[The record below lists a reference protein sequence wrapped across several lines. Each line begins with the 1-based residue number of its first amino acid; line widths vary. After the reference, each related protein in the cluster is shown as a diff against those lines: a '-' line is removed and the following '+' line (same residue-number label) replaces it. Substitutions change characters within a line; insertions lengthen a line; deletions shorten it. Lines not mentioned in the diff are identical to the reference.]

1 MTAKTVAAVGI
12 FAASAYA
19 GSMVLMVIPNAT
31 LSILVVFYAGFCIGR
46 FAGLLTG
53 IICSALISLFN
64 PFGMVA
70 LPLLGA
76 QVTGYA
82 LIGFTGG
89 LMQTRLQPRSSTLY
103 FILLGALGVVTALM
117 YQIPVSLVDAWL
129 FGPFQER
136 LIMSASFALITVVF
150 NLLFFLV
157 FFPIL
162 AKLQKVIIFPAS
174 R

>member
-1 MTAKTVAAVGI
+1 VTAKTVAAIGI
-12 FAASAYA
+12 FAALAYA

-31 LSILVVFYAGFCIGR
+31 LSILVVFFAGYCIGR
-46 FAGLLTG
+46 FAGLLAG
-53 IICSALISLFN
+53 MISSALISLFN

-76 QVTGYA
+76 QMAGYG

-89 LMQTRLQPRSSTLY
+89 IVRTYLEPRSSISY
-103 FILLGALGVVTALM
+103 YILLGTLGAAMALM
-117 YQIPVSLVDAWL
+117 YQIPVSIVDAWL

-136 LIMSASFALITVVF
+136 LIMSASFALITVVS
-150 NLLFFLV
+150 NLLFFMI

-162 AKLQKVIIFPAS
+162 AKLQKVVIFQIS

>member
-1 MTAKTVAAVGI
+1 MTAKTVAAIGI
-12 FAASAYA
+12 FAALAYA

-31 LSILVVFYAGFCIGR
+31 LSILVVFFAGYCIGR
-46 FAGLLTG
+46 MAGLLAG
-53 IICSALISLFN
+53 VISSALISLFN
-64 PFGMVA
+64 PYGMVA

-89 LMQTRLQPRSSTLY
+89 IMRTRLEPRSSAAY
-103 FILLGALGVVTALM
+103 FTLLGAMGTVTALM
-117 YQIPVSLVDAWL
+117 YQLPVSIVDAWL
-129 FGPFQER
+129 FGPFRER
-136 LIMSASFALITVVF
+136 LIVSASFALITIVS
-150 NLLFFLV
+150 NLLFFMI

-162 AKLQKVIIFPAS
+162 AKLQKVVIFPVS